1 MIKPTLTYDPLTQ
14 EYYYACS
21 REEKDIPKQCR
32 MKWSAG
38 NTAWKTKDWALA
50 MRAAE
55 LSSIG
60 TARFKDKL
68 LKPPARLTLPDFLY
82 DYQKEGIQMI
92 VANKNLLLA
101 DEQGLGKTVQT
112 IEALRYI
119 DVRRILVLCPASL
132 KYMWQEQ
139 FDQWSDNLLT
149 QVVAN
154 GKSAI
159 DPQKNGGPS
168 LYTPA
173 EFDPEDQYPL
183 IPVQINGE
191 SRIIQ
196 PCNVVIANYDL
207 VSKRYIYEQLRDW
220 SPDMVIYD
228 EAHYLKNPTSKR
240 AKASFLLGA
249 KASRRLMLTGTP
261 MLNRPIELYSILRF
275 LKREAVEPY
284 DNYKKY
290 GYKFCNGKEGPFGF
304 DVKGASCTDELNYR
318 LKRTVMLRRLKADV
332 LTDLPSKTM
341 QIIPMEQTKDTKK
354 IVKQE
359 GLFDVNKI
367 LEKPDANLI
376 GEMAT
381 IRRELGEAKLPQ
393 SISYIKDVMA
403 SGVEKVVVFAY
414 HKAVCEGLYEAFKDD
429 GAVLVY
435 GGTASTDRQRY
446 VDRFQKDADT
456 KVFIGQIQAA
466 GTGLTLTAASH
477 VVFVENSWVPGEMDQ
492 AVDRCHRIG
501 QNNKVTAQV
510 LVVKDSIDHVIM
522 RSMFFKKRRIKEV
535 LK

>member
-14 EYYYACS
+14 EYYYKCS

-55 LSSIG
+55 LSGIG
-60 TARFKDKL
+60 TEMFRDKL

-82 DYQKEGIQMI
+82 DYQKEGIQTI

-119 DVRRILVLCPASL
+119 DARRILVLCPASL

-159 DPQKNGGPS
+159 VATN
-168 LYTPA
+168 
-173 EFDPEDQYPL
+173 
-183 IPVQINGE
+183 
-191 SRIIQ
+191 
-196 PCNVVIANYDL
+196 NVVIANYDL

-275 LKREAVEPY
+275 LKRETVEPY

-318 LKRTVMLRRLKADV
+318 LKRTVMLRRLKKDV

-359 GLFDVNKI
+359 GLFDVAKI

-393 SISYIKDVMA
+393 SVSYIKDVMA

-414 HKAVCEGLYEAFKDD
+414 HKVVCEGLYEAFKDD

-501 QNNKVTAQV
+501 QENKVIAQV

-522 RSMFFKKRRIKEV
+522 RSMFFKKRKIKEV
-535 LK
+535 LE